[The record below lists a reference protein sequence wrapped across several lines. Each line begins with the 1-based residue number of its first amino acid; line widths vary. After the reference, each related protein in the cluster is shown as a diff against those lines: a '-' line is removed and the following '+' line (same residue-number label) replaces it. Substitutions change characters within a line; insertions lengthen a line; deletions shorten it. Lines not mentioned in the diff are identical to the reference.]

1 MPPKP
6 PSSGLTGGPVEVV
19 ILAAGASRRMNGVDK
34 IFAPLY
40 NIPLIVHSIKVF
52 NDCPFVHQIVLVLPN
67 PRLEE
72 GRHLVAHHGLHKVS
86 TVCSGGA
93 RRQDSVREGL
103 KHLSSSCW
111 VMVHDGARPMIDA
124 GILQR
129 GLKAAQETGAAV
141 AAVPAK
147 DTVKAVSRSGVV
159 KETLPRDSVWLVQ
172 TPQVFDY
179 HLLKEAHQQV
189 DSYFA
194 DDGAMVENLGKSVKI
209 FMGSYRNIKITTP
222 EDLLIGETLIRE
234 PRIRS
239 TSS

>member
-1 MPPKP
+1 
-6 PSSGLTGGPVEVV
+6 
-19 ILAAGASRRMNGVDK
+19 
-34 IFAPLY
+34 
-40 NIPLIVHSIKVF
+40 
-52 NDCPFVHQIVLVLPN
+52 
-67 PRLEE
+67 
-72 GRHLVAHHGLHKVS
+72 
-86 TVCSGGA
+86 
-93 RRQDSVREGL
+93 
-103 KHLSSSCW
+103 
-111 VMVHDGARPMIDA
+111 MIDA

-147 DTVKAVSRSGVV
+147 DTVKAVSRSGIV
-159 KETLPRDSVWLVQ
+159 KETLPRDSVWLIQ

-179 HLLKEAHQQV
+179 HLLKEAHQLV

-222 EDLLIGETLIRE
+222 EALLIGETLIRE

>member
-1 MPPKP
+1 
-6 PSSGLTGGPVEVV
+6 
-19 ILAAGASRRMNGVDK
+19 
-34 IFAPLY
+34 
-40 NIPLIVHSIKVF
+40 
-52 NDCPFVHQIVLVLPN
+52 
-67 PRLEE
+67 
-72 GRHLVAHHGLHKVS
+72 
-86 TVCSGGA
+86 
-93 RRQDSVREGL
+93 
-103 KHLSSSCW
+103 
-111 VMVHDGARPMIDA
+111 MIDA